1 MNYIKGIIFLTTL
14 LVLSR
19 IIPHPPNF
27 TPILAGIIF
36 LPFIKRDIKFSVF
49 VPLGGMLI
57 SDLIIGMHSLML
69 WTYGPI
75 IILSLLSYYFS
86 NDKASRIA
94 SLAIASPAVFYLMSN
109 FGVWINS
116 PMYTKDI
123 SGLIQCYVNAIP
135 FYANSATA
143 CILFCSAFFLIKSF
157 IKNNRLSF
165 N

>member
-1 MNYIKGIIFLTTL
+1 MNYLKGIIFLTTL

-109 FGVWINS
+109 FGVWIRCVNVAMDS
-116 PMYTKDI
+116 DHQ
-123 SGLIQCYVNAIP
+123 SDGWQCRAEVKA
-135 FYANSATA
+135 
-143 CILFCSAFFLIKSF
+143 
-157 IKNNRLSF
+157 
-165 N
+165 

>member
-1 MNYIKGIIFLTTL
+1 MNYLKGIIFLTTL
-14 LVLSR
+14 LILSR

-49 VPLGGMLI
+49 VPLGAMLI
-57 SDLIIGMHSLML
+57 SDFIIGMHSLML

-75 IILSLLSYYFS
+75 IILSLLSYYFT
-86 NDKASRIA
+86 NAKASRIA
-94 SLAIASPAVFYLMSN
+94 SLAIASPAVFYLISN

-116 PMYTKDI
+116 PMYTKDL
-123 SGLIQCYVNAIP
+123 SGLIQCYVNAVP
-135 FYANSATA
+135 FYASSAIA
-143 CILFCSAFFLIKSF
+143 CILFCSAFFLIYSLL
-157 IKNNRLSF
+157 KNNRLSF

>member
-1 MNYIKGIIFLTTL
+1 MNYLKGIIFLTTL

-36 LPFIKRDIKFSVF
+36 LPFIKKDIKFSVF

-116 PMYTKDI
+116 SMYTKDF

>member
-1 MNYIKGIIFLTTL
+1 MNYLKGIIFLTTL
-14 LVLSR
+14 LILSR

-49 VPLGGMLI
+49 VPLGAMLI
-57 SDLIIGMHSLML
+57 SDFIIGMHSLML

-75 IILSLLSYYFS
+75 IILSLLSYYFT
-86 NDKASRIA
+86 NAKASRIA
-94 SLAIASPAVFYLMSN
+94 SLAIASPAVFYLISN

-116 PMYTKDI
+116 PMYTKDL
-123 SGLIQCYVNAIP
+123 SGLALCYINAIP

>member
-1 MNYIKGIIFLTTL
+1 MNYLKGIIFLTTL

-94 SLAIASPAVFYLMSN
+94 SLAIASPAIFYLMSN

-116 PMYTKDI
+116 SMYTKDF

-143 CILFCSAFFLIKSF
+143 CILFCSAFFLIKTF

>member
-1 MNYIKGIIFLTTL
+1 MNYLKGIIFLTTL

-86 NDKASRIA
+86 IDKASRIA

-116 PMYTKDI
+116 SMYTKDF

-135 FYANSATA
+135 FYANSAAA
-143 CILFCSAFFLIKSF
+143 CVLFCSAFFVIKSF
-157 IKNNRLSF
+157 LKNNRLSF

>member
-1 MNYIKGIIFLTTL
+1 MNYLKGIIFLTTL

-94 SLAIASPAVFYLMSN
+94 SLAIASPAIFYLMSN

-116 PMYTKDI
+116 PMYTKDF

-135 FYANSATA
+135 FYASSALA
-143 CILFCSAFFLIKSF
+143 CILFSAAFFLVMNSYKKSGLVS
-157 IKNNRLSF
+157 N
-165 N
+165 

>member
-1 MNYIKGIIFLTTL
+1 MNYLKGIIFLTTL

-49 VPLGGMLI
+49 VPIGGMLI
-57 SDLIIGMHSLML
+57 SDFIIGMHSLML

-86 NDKASRIA
+86 NDKASRIG
-94 SLAIASPAVFYLMSN
+94 SLAIASPAIFYLMSN

-116 PMYTKDI
+116 SMYTKDF
-123 SGLIQCYVNAIP
+123 SGFIQCYINAIP

-143 CILFCSAFFLIKSF
+143 CVLFCSAFFLIKSF
-157 IKNNRLSF
+157 LKNNRLSF

>member
-1 MNYIKGIIFLTTL
+1 MNYLKGIIFLTTL

-49 VPLGGMLI
+49 VPIGGMLI
-57 SDLIIGMHSLML
+57 SDFIIGMHSLML

-86 NDKASRIA
+86 NDKASRIG
-94 SLAIASPAVFYLMSN
+94 SLAIASPAIFYLMSN

-116 PMYTKDI
+116 SMYTKDF
-123 SGLIQCYVNAIP
+123 SGFIQCYINAIP

-143 CILFCSAFFLIKSF
+143 CVLFCSAFFVIKSF
-157 IKNNRLSF
+157 LKNNRLSF